1 MRGDLQK
8 LLLGRIF
15 MIDSS
20 FPDSGF
26 RILGRVALNSLLLTS
41 LLWATWD
48 KNQAPQCRGQ
58 GDQKDGKIYPPEKSP
73 TPGL

>member
-26 RILGRVALNSLLLTS
+26 GIPGRVALNFVLLTR
-41 LLWATWD
+41 LLRATLVQ
-48 KNQAPQCRGQ
+48 NGQ
-58 GDQKDGKIYPPEKSP
+58 EPSSSV
-73 TPGL
+73 

>member
-26 RILGRVALNSLLLTS
+26 GIPGRVALNFVLLTS
-41 LLWATWD
+41 LLRETLV
-48 KNQAPQCRGQ
+48 QHGQ
-58 GDQKDGKIYPPEKSP
+58 EPSSSV
-73 TPGL
+73 